1 MFGDDVERRRST
13 SISAVVQSSS
23 SSFTFSSFAFSLYVP
38 VDVHLVALV
47 RRLVFPVGI
56 PPVGMWEKESEREE
70 EGRRVG
76 RRWEQ
81 KKKQRPMEAW
91 RPIDFSSLL
100 FPFFLR
106 SRASFEHSNSTYRY
120 TWNSFMSGAL
130 VAGAATAA
138 AGAAAAAADA
148 AEAEEEETDGADAA
162 RLDEGG
168 ACAGGPEVVVMA
180 ARQRFVVAVVAIAV
194 VEDGPTSLPRAAA
207 VRAAASMAKTE
218 KKE

>member
-91 RPIDFSSLL
+91 RPINFSSLL

-138 AGAAAAAADA
+138 AGAAAAAEA